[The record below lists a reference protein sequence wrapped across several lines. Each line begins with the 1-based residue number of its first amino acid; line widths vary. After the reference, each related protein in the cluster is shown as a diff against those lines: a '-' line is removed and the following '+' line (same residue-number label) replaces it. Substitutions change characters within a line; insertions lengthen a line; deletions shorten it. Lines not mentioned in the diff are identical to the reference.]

1 MCVARHA
8 QITQNNKFAISWY
21 YCHFLDINKYEN
33 LLQIDAMTLMGMVKH
48 SQNL

>member
-8 QITQNNKFAISWY
+8 QITQNNKFTISWY
-21 YCHFLDINKYEN
+21 YCDFLHIDKYEN